1 MSAPGAWSNFA
12 LEPRRFLHAGQV
24 GRAEPAGTS
33 GIARSCFQMIT
44 DPQPN
49 ASNFEFMLARA
60 FDLAWE
66 EFLTVEGAA
75 EDTAENR
82 GSLAARIVVLGKL
95 TEPDEAAIGTA
106 ALVFLRALVAARR
119 LGRSQPPAT
128 TESGAPGAMLDPEAI
143 DITAGAIAACLEE
156 LPDGIS
162 PQARSI
168 LSQSIL
174 ENAGN
179 GERDINRL
187 RSSALEALRSR
198 R

>member
-1 MSAPGAWSNFA
+1 MVKISRSSRAAQGA
-12 LEPRRFLHAGQV
+12 
-24 GRAEPAGTS
+24 GRQAEPAGTF
-33 GIARSCFQMIT
+33 GIARPCFQMIT

-49 ASNFEFMLARA
+49 ASNFELMLARA

-66 EFLTVEGAA
+66 EFLSVEGAV

-95 TEPDEAAIGTA
+95 NEPEEAAISTA
-106 ALVFLRALVAARR
+106 ALIFMRALVAARR
-119 LGRSQPPAT
+119 LGRSRPRAT
-128 TESGAPGAMLDPEAI
+128 TESGTAGAMLDPEAI

-156 LPDGIS
+156 LPEGIS
-162 PQARSI
+162 PQARSV
-168 LSQSIL
+168 LSQSII
-174 ENAGN
+174 ENAGK

-187 RSSALEALRSR
+187 RISALEALRSR